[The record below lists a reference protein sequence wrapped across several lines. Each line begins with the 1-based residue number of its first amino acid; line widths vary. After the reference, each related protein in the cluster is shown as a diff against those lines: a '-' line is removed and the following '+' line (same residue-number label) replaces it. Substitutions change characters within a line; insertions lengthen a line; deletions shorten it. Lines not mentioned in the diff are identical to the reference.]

1 MKKNIA
7 FILLLITNLFFAQ
20 IKNST
25 NMNKEFIVVHSNEI
39 DKNKLKNFEL
49 VDFGVMRSQ
58 SAPIGDF
65 LSRMWGNFGK
75 PEGILYEG
83 FNYYIKDKK
92 TDITFIV
99 YFGAGGPAYASQ
111 KDDIEKVKLIIK
123 DFENLLEHSKNVDCE
138 IEVETDYGIY
148 LCGAKN
154 GVPYDTQK

>member
-7 FILLLITNLFFAQ
+7 FILLLITNLSFAQ

-25 NMNKEFIVVHSNEI
+25 NMNKEFIVLHSNEI

-49 VDFGVMRSQ
+49 VDFGMMRSQ
-58 SAPIGDF
+58 SAPIGNF

-75 PEGILYEG
+75 PEDILYGG

-99 YFGAGGPAYASQ
+99 YFGAGGPAYASH

-123 DFENLLEHSKNVDCE
+123 DFENLLEHSKNADCE
-138 IEVETDYGIY
+138 IEIETDFGIY

-154 GVPYDTQK
+154 GIPYDTQK

>member
-1 MKKNIA
+1 M
-7 FILLLITNLFFAQ
+7 
-20 IKNST
+20 NS
-25 NMNKEFIVVHSNEI
+25 EFIVLHSNEI
-39 DKNKLKNFEL
+39 DKSKLKNFEL
-49 VDFGVMRSQ
+49 VDFGMMRSQ

-75 PEGILYEG
+75 PEDILYEG

-99 YFGAGGPAYASQ
+99 YFGASGPAYAAN
-111 KDDIEKVKLIIK
+111 KN
-123 DFENLLEHSKNVDCE
+123 DFENLLDNSKLVDCE

-154 GVPYDTQK
+154 GVPYDVQK

>member
-1 MKKNIA
+1 MKKSIA
-7 FILLLITNLFFAQ
+7 IILLLISNLFFAQ
-20 IKNST
+20 IKNSI
-25 NMNKEFIVVHSNEI
+25 NMNSQFIVLDSSEI
-39 DKNKLKNFEL
+39 DKSKLKNFEL
-49 VDFGVMRSQ
+49 VDFGMMRSQ

-75 PEGILYEG
+75 PEDILYEG

-99 YFGAGGPAYASQ
+99 YFGAGGPAYAANKNDFQ
-111 KDDIEKVKLIIK
+111 KVKLLIK
-123 DFENLLEHSKNVDCE
+123 DFENLLDNSKLVDCE

>member
-1 MKKNIA
+1 M
-7 FILLLITNLFFAQ
+7 
-20 IKNST
+20 NSQ
-25 NMNKEFIVVHSNEI
+25 FIVLDSSEI
-39 DKNKLKNFEL
+39 DKSKLKNFEL
-49 VDFGVMRSQ
+49 VDFGMMRSQ

-75 PEGILYEG
+75 PEDILYEG

-99 YFGAGGPAYASQ
+99 YFGAGGPAYAANKNDFQ
-111 KDDIEKVKLIIK
+111 KVKLLIK
-123 DFENLLEHSKNVDCE
+123 DFENLLDNSKLVDCE

>member
-7 FILLLITNLFFAQ
+7 IILLLISNLFFAQ

-25 NMNKEFIVVHSNEI
+25 KMNSEFVVLHSNEI
-39 DKNKLKNFEL
+39 DKSKLKNFEL
-49 VDFGVMRSQ
+49 VDFGMMRSQ

-75 PEGILYEG
+75 PEDILYEG

-99 YFGAGGPAYASQ
+99 YFGAGGPAYAAN
-111 KDDIEKVKLIIK
+111 KNDFEKVKLLIK
-123 DFENLLEHSKNVDCE
+123 DFENLLDNSKLVDCE

-154 GVPYDTQK
+154 GVPYDVQK

>member
-1 MKKNIA
+1 MKKNIT
-7 FILLLITNLFFAQ
+7 FILLSITNLFFAQ

-58 SAPIGDF
+58 TAPIGDF

-99 YFGAGGPAYASQ
+99 YFGAGGPAYASH

-123 DFENLLEHSKNVDCE
+123 DFENLLEHSKNADCE

-148 LCGAKN
+148 LSGAKN
-154 GVPYDTQK
+154 GIPYDTQK